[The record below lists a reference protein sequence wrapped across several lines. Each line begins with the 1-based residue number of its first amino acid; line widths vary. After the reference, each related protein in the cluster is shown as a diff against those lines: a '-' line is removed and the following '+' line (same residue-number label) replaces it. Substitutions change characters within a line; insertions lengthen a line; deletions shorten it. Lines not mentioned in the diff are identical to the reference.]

1 MKIEQ
6 LSTHYRG
13 RISFM
18 ELWNMPCSMLQIL
31 YKIAYDKMQTE
42 EGKKEIEAGAVE
54 DALEEGGLIP

>member
-31 YKIAYDKMQTE
+31 DKMQTE

-54 DALEEGGLIP
+54 YALEEGGLIP

>member
-1 MKIEQ
+1 
-6 LSTHYRG
+6 
-13 RISFM
+13 M